1 MKQRLIG
8 AWVVAAA
15 LIAAAPGAFAFQF
28 VNPDSNSGGTTNF
41 TDPDQQTQKLTN
53 RFGSGNGS
61 TGTLKFGNS
70 TLQFGMSGRGSDN
83 YGPSP
88 AIQEKFVQSPA
99 SHTVPSQGW

>member
-8 AWVVAAA
+8 AWVVAAV
-15 LIAAAPGAFAFQF
+15 LFAAAPGAFAFQF

-61 TGTLKFGNS
+61 SSGCPVAAATTMAPRPLYKKNS
-70 TLQFGMSGRGSDN
+70 CRALRRTRFPRRVGDGSLL
-83 YGPSP
+83 
-88 AIQEKFVQSPA
+88 AALV
-99 SHTVPSQGW
+99 